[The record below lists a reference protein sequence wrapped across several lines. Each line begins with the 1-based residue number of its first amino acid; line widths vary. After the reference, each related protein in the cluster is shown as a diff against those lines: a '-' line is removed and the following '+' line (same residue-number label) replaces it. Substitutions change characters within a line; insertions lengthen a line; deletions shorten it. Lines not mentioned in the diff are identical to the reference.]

1 LTVAVSPVIA
11 RRLARQRLLGTLH
24 KSPAQAVASLG
35 AVQSQ
40 DYPGAKWAVGQRV
53 AKATDAS
60 IEAAF
65 NRGDIVRV
73 HALRPTWHFVAPA
86 DLRWIQS
93 LTGLRVQRILASYD
107 RQLGLDGKTLAKAF
121 RLLERALRD
130 RSFKTRADLAAALT
144 AGGISAA
151 GQTLARIMGHAEL
164 TALVC
169 SGPQRG
175 RLATYAL
182 VDEWVPPAKVL
193 TRDEALAELTRRYFT
208 SHGPA
213 TVKDFVWWSGLTV
226 KDTREGL
233 DAIGARSEQGG
244 DLTLWHVHAPRL
256 KVSSPGGSA
265 HLLPNYDEYLVAYK
279 DRMFVVPPTFKTMV
293 AEQRVDIF
301 AHVLIVDG
309 RLAGTWRRVI
319 ANDIVRVSVELHAPL
334 KAAARQSVQDAAHRL
349 GVFHGMKVDLELVH
363 RR

>member
-1 LTVAVSPVIA
+1 LTVVSPVIA
-11 RRLARQRLLGTLH
+11 SRLARQRLLGALH
-24 KSPAQAVASLG
+24 RSPAEAVASLG

-53 AKATDAS
+53 ARATDAS
-60 IEAAF
+60 IEDAF

-86 DLRWIQS
+86 DLRWIQA
-93 LTGLRVQRILASYD
+93 LTGPRVQRILAVYD
-107 RQLGLDGKTLAKAF
+107 RTLGLDDKTLAKAF
-121 RLLERALRD
+121 RILERALRD
-130 RSFKTRADLAAALT
+130 RSYKTRTELASALK
-144 AGGISAA
+144 AGGITAA

-182 VDEWVPPAKVL
+182 VEERVPPAKAL

-213 TVKDFVWWSGLTV
+213 TIRDFVWWSGLTV
-226 KDTREGL
+226 KDTRAGL
-233 DAIGARSEQGG
+233 EAIGARSEQAG

-256 KVSSPGGSA
+256 KAPAPNGSA

-279 DRMFVVPPTFKTMV
+279 DRRFVVPPTFKTMV
-293 AEQRVDIF
+293 AEQRMDIF
-301 AHVLIVDG
+301 ANSLIVDG
-309 RLAGTWRRVI
+309 RLAGTWRRVVE
-319 ANDIVRVSVELHAPL
+319 NQVVRVSVELHAPL
-334 KAAARQSVQDAAHRL
+334 KEDARESVQDAANRL
-349 GVFHGMKVDLELVH
+349 GVFHGVKVELKLV
-363 RR
+363 RRR

>member
-1 LTVAVSPVIA
+1 MDDLLA

-24 KSPAQAVASLG
+24 KTPADAVASLG

-65 NRGDIVRV
+65 NRGDFVRV

-86 DLRWIQS
+86 DLRWIQA
-93 LTGLRVQRILASYD
+93 LTGPRVQRILAVYD
-107 RQLGLDGKTLAKAF
+107 RTLGLDGRTLAKAF

-130 RSFKTRADLAAALT
+130 ASYKTRTELGAALK
-144 AGGISAA
+144 AGGITAA
-151 GQTLARIMGHAEL
+151 GQRLAHIMGHAEL
-164 TALVC
+164 TSLVC

-175 RLATYAL
+175 KLATYAL
-182 VDEWVPPAKVL
+182 VEERVPPAKTL
-193 TRDEALAELTRRYFT
+193 NRDESLAELTRRYFT

-226 KDTREGL
+226 KDARHGL
-233 DAIGARSEQGG
+233 AMIGARSESADG
-244 DLTLWHVHAPRL
+244 LTLWHVPVSRL
-256 KVSSPGGSA
+256 TVVPPEGSA

-279 DRMFVVPPTFKTMV
+279 DRMFVVPPSFKTMV
-293 AEQRVDIF
+293 AEQRMDIF
-301 AHVLIVDG
+301 SHFLIVDG
-309 RLAGTWRRVI
+309 RLAGTWRRVVGK
-319 ANDIVRVSVELHAPL
+319 DRVQLSVELHAPL
-334 KAAARQSVQDAAHRL
+334 KAPARQAVEDAAARL
-349 GVFHGMKVDLELVH
+349 GAFHGLKVHLTLS
-363 RR
+363 RRK

>member
-1 LTVAVSPVIA
+1 LTSAIPDVIA
-11 RRLARQRLLGTLH
+11 RRLARQRLLGTLY
-24 KSPAQAVASLG
+24 KTPAEAVASLG

-40 DYPGAKWAVGQRV
+40 DYFGAKWAVGQRV

-60 IEAAF
+60 VEAAF
-65 NRGDIVRV
+65 NRGDLVRV

-93 LTGLRVQRILASYD
+93 LTGPRVQRILAVYD

-130 RSFKTRADLAAALT
+130 RAYKTRAELAAALKS
-144 AGGISAA
+144 GGITAA

-175 RLATYAL
+175 KLATYAL
-182 VDEWVPPAKVL
+182 VDERVPPTKPL

-226 KDTREGL
+226 KDTRAGL
-233 DAIGARSEQGG
+233 DSIGASSEQLDG
-244 DLTLWHVHAPRL
+244 LTLWHVPVARLRVPHAE
-256 KVSSPGGSA
+256 GSA
-265 HLLPNYDEYLVAYK
+265 HLLPNYDEFLIAYK
-279 DRMFVVPPTFKTMV
+279 DRGFVVGPSFKTMV

-301 AHVLIVDG
+301 AHLLIVGG
-309 RLAGTWRRVI
+309 RLAGTWRRVV
-319 ANDIVRVSVELHAPL
+319 ADDIVRVSVGLHAPL
-334 KAAARQSVQDAAHRL
+334 KAAARQSVQDAADRL
-349 GVFHGMKVDLELVH
+349 GVFHGVKVDLTLVH
-363 RR
+363 GK

>member
-1 LTVAVSPVIA
+1 MDTPHLIA
-11 RRLARQRLLGTLH
+11 RRLARQRLLGARH
-24 KSPAQAVASLG
+24 KSPVEAVASLG

-53 AKATDAS
+53 ARATDAS

-86 DLRWIQS
+86 DLRWIQA
-93 LTGLRVQRILASYD
+93 LTGPRVQRILGSYD
-107 RQLGLDGKTLAKAF
+107 RKLGLDGKVLAKAF
-121 RLLERALRD
+121 RILERALRD
-130 RSFKTRADLAAALT
+130 HSYKTRTELAAALT
-144 AGGISAA
+144 AGGLTAA

-175 RLATYAL
+175 KLATYAL
-182 VDEWVPPAKVL
+182 VDERVPPAKPL
-193 TRDEALAELTRRYFT
+193 TRDEALAELTRRYFA

-233 DAIGARSEQGG
+233 TAIAALSEQAGR
-244 DLTLWHVHAPRL
+244 LTLWHVPAPRAR
-256 KVSSPGGSA
+256 VPDADGSA
-265 HLLPNYDEYLVAYK
+265 HLLPNYDEYLVAYR
-279 DRMFVVPPTFKTMV
+279 DRMFVVPPSFKTMV
-293 AEQRVDIF
+293 AEQRMDIF
-301 AHVLIVDG
+301 AHFVIVNG

-319 ANDIVRVSVELHAPL
+319 VKDVVRVSVELHVPLNAP
-334 KAAARQSVQDAAHRL
+334 ARQAMQEAVERL
-349 GVFHGMKVDLELVH
+349 GAFHGMHVELTLV
-363 RR
+363 RRKPA